1 MAAETILLVDDEASV
16 RSYIRNILRLEGFQ
30 VLEGVDGVDA
40 LQQVERR
47 QAPVDLVV
55 TDIRMPRMDGI
66 ALARSVNQRF
76 PSIPV
81 LYISGFPFDLDEER
95 TRQPTNICAFV
106 AKPFS
111 RQTLLD
117 AVRKCLPRRPEK
129 PAA

>member
-30 VLEGVDGVDA
+30 VLEGVDGMDA

-81 LYISGFPFDLDEER
+81 LYISGFPFDLDEEG
-95 TRQPTNICAFV
+95 TQQSTNICAFV

-111 RQTLLD
+111 CQTLLD

>member
-40 LQQVERR
+40 MQQVERR
-47 QAPVDLVV
+47 QSPVDLLV

-66 ALARSVNQRF
+66 ALARSMNQRF
-76 PSIPV
+76 PATPV
-81 LYISGFPFDLDEER
+81 LYISGFPFDLEEER
-95 TRQPTNICAFV
+95 TRHPATVCAFV

-111 RQTLLD
+111 RQTLVE
-117 AVRKCLPRRPEK
+117 AVRKCLPRGPVK
-129 PAA
+129 PSS